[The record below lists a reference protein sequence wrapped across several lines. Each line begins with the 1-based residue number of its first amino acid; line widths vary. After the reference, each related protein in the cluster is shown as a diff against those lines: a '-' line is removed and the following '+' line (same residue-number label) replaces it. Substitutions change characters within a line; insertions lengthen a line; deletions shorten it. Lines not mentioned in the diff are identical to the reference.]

1 MLEERPQGKPAG
13 SAVPGPLGREVIW
26 VLLDRGMLE
35 RWEVRP
41 GCPEEPLILPGIHR
55 RWVWGMR
62 CSTLSATIE
71 NRTTGKKR
79 RAQAQGE
86 QRADLWSGLSVT
98 RSGCCLR
105 TAVSTSAAS
114 VQRGPS
120 VLGVAEI
127 SRSLSITPSLAVS
140 SMRTQSGSS
149 CPPPFLKP
157 RRTLAEV

>member
-1 MLEERPQGKPAG
+1 MKGGRSNMLEERPQGKPVG

-41 GCPEEPLILPGIHR
+41 VCPEEPLILQGIHR

-62 CSTLSATIE
+62 CSTLSATMQ

-86 QRADLWSGLSVT
+86 QWADLWSGLSVT
-98 RSGCCLR
+98 PSGCWRGKL
-105 TAVSTSAAS
+105 SAYS
-114 VQRGPS
+114 CQHISSQRPARALCAGRCGN
-120 VLGVAEI
+120 L
-127 SRSLSITPSLAVS
+127 
-140 SMRTQSGSS
+140 
-149 CPPPFLKP
+149 
-157 RRTLAEV
+157 